1 MTPVCALT
9 IAGSDSGGG
18 AGLQAALKTFAAIG
32 VHGTCAVTAL
42 TAQNTFAVQGV
53 HFPPSSFLADQ
64 LTSVLS
70 DFRVLASKTG
80 MLGTAENIAEVS
92 IRARAGDLGY
102 LIVDPVMVA
111 TRGERLLREDAERA
125 YLTELFPFA
134 TVITPNVNEAGLLV
148 GRRLSSTA
156 DLVEAARELH
166 AYGSRYV
173 VVKGGGLSEVDAVD
187 VIFDGMTVTY
197 LRAPRIATANN
208 HGTGCTFSAATASYL
223 ALGHSVPEALQ
234 RAKVFVTQALAASV
248 EWRLGAGH
256 GPVDHI
262 RFNERKHDLASE
274 AG

>member
-18 AGLQAALKTFAAIG
+18 AGMQADLKTFAAIG

-42 TAQNTFAVQGV
+42 TAQNTFGVQGV
-53 HFPPSSFLADQ
+53 HVPPASFLADQ

-70 DFRVLASKTG
+70 DFQVLSSKTG
-80 MLGTAENIAEVS
+80 MLGTAENIAAVS
-92 IRARAGDLGY
+92 VRARAGELGY

-111 TRGERLLREDAERA
+111 TSGDRLLREDAERA

-134 TVITPNVNEAGLLV
+134 TVITPNVKEAGLLV
-148 GRRLSSTA
+148 GRRLTSTA

-173 VVKGGGLSEVDAVD
+173 VVKGGDLSEADAVD
-187 VIFDGMTVTY
+187 VVFDGTTLTY

-223 ALGHSVPEALQ
+223 ALGYSVPDALQ
-234 RAKVFVTQALAASV
+234 RAKAFVTNALAGSV

-262 RFNERKHDLASE
+262 RFNERKHNL
-274 AG
+274 